1 MSPNIKFALRQS
13 FVFSNLFSTHLHD
26 YGFFVSQMLRLLR
39 PAPLITTPSGQVTAV
54 LLMASAIFAHAQFT
68 PVQQMEGGM
77 DPGLRQVGQANYTMP
92 IHGSDSFEVLPQ
104 YGSGESMANRL
115 RQAPAQLFSFD
126 RASLRDVLR
135 FLAENAGVPFV
146 SLLERAGSGAEGSSL
161 DNVLVTFTMRAAPFT
176 VLEAIADANDIALVF
191 QNGIWIIR
199 PINERELI
207 GRIYKLRF
215 TPQEKVTF
223 DAAAGGGSG
232 AAVTTSGTGA
242 SASIPN
248 LSRQQSQNIFK
259 VEEPALVQ
267 EIKNM
272 LRIQSRSPNAV
283 LAQGEASVENFPA
296 LPQNT
301 GLRPGWAAQSGE
313 AESSEPSVTF
323 NSDTNSIYIVATRQQ
338 HKWVEGFLSAADQPQ
353 ALIGIEVKFFET
365 TKDPQKDLGVN
376 WAGTMQ
382 DGFTVGLRE
391 IRAAPAG
398 DIQVSQTRDR
408 ESLSGQLEPGQSP
421 YDRIE
426 RTNRMNA
433 NFAAPYSAVLTTSD
447 VAFTIEAFMQDRE
460 TSIVQYPR
468 VLTVNNREVAI
479 SNAIN
484 TPILGSSQQSQT
496 GGSTQTN
503 NTIEYLPI
511 GTQLNILPKTMPDG
525 SVFLSLAITIS
536 SFLTDVEI
544 NAGGVNNRY
553 PVTSSRVYQ
562 AALQVDPGFTLAVG
576 GLEEANDG
584 LDRNGIPLL
593 QDIPGLGYLFKSQGR
608 RQRKRNLIIFI
619 TPTVI
624 YNRTETSG
632 ITDIPITTLPIR
644 PGSVPRAP
652 AFTPDGQLV
661 GAVDAVSE
669 AIRWLEYQL
678 DYYSELDR
686 ESRVDRKTIEA
697 LRGIIRTALMIQAQ
711 LPLIAQMRPEQAAFL
726 GNAEQTIE
734 NIVSAMN
741 RTLSSSRQKII
752 SY

>member
-1 MSPNIKFALRQS
+1 MPRSSRI
-13 FVFSNLFSTHLHD
+13 
-26 YGFFVSQMLRLLR
+26 
-39 PAPLITTPSGQVTAV
+39 APLIATPCSMVIAAC
-54 LLMASAIFAHAQFT
+54 LLLTVAAGRSQFS
-68 PVQQMEGGM
+68 PIEQL
-77 DPGLRQVGQANYTMP
+77 DPSQDPNLQQVGQANYTLP
-92 IHGSDSFEVLPQ
+92 VRSGDAFEVLPQ
-104 YGSGESMANRL
+104 YGSGESIANRL
-115 RQAPAQLFSFD
+115 RQQPAKLFSFD

-135 FLAENAGVPFV
+135 YLAEDAGVPFV
-146 SLLERAGSGAEGSSL
+146 SLLERAGADSSQQGANL
-161 DNVLVTFTMRAAPFT
+161 DTVLVTFTMRAAPFR
-176 VLEAIADANDIALVF
+176 VLEAIAEANDIALVF

-207 GRIYKLRF
+207 GRIYRLRF
-215 TPQEKVTF
+215 TPQERVTY
-223 DAAAGGGSG
+223 DAAAGGSSSVQT
-232 AAVTTSGTGA
+232 ANSATGTGA

-296 LPQNT
+296 LPPNT
-301 GLRPGWAAQSGE
+301 GLRPGWASQSGE
-313 AESSEPSVTF
+313 AESTEPSVTF

-365 TKDPQKDLGVN
+365 TKDPQKELGVN

-382 DGFTVGLRE
+382 DGFTVGVT
-391 IRAAPAG
+391 
-398 DIQVSQTRDR
+398 DITASPGGTVSFNQTRNR
-408 ESLSGQLEPGQSP
+408 ESLSGDLRPGQSP
-421 YDRIE
+421 YDETR
-426 RTNRMNA
+426 RTNQMNA

-479 SNAIN
+479 SNAVN

-525 SVFLSLAITIS
+525 SVFLSVAITVS
-536 SFLTDVEI
+536 SLLTDVEI

-562 AALQVDPGFTLAVG
+562 AALQVEPGFTLAVG

-584 LDRNGIPLL
+584 FDRNGIPLL
-593 QDIPGLGYLFKSQGR
+593 QDIPGVGYLFKSQGR

-624 YNRTETSG
+624 YNRTETAG
-632 ITDIPITTLPIR
+632 ITDIPISTLPTS
-644 PGSVPRAP
+644 PDSVPRTP
-652 AFTPDGQLV
+652 AFTPDGKLV
-661 GAVDAVSE
+661 GGVDAVNE

-678 DYYSELDR
+678 DFYGELDK

-711 LPLIAQMRPEQAAFL
+711 LPLLAQNRPDQASFLSSSEQR
-726 GNAEQTIE
+726 IE
-734 NIVSAMN
+734 DIVSAMN

-752 SY
+752 YY